1 MIMKLLEVENL
12 NVSFLVDN
20 EKVHVINDVSFD
32 INENE
37 VLAVIGET
45 GCGKSV
51 MGSAVLRL
59 LPENAVVSGNIYYK
73 NTDILNMP
81 ENDFRLMRGKEIA
94 SVPQS
99 PSTSLDPLM
108 KVGDQVAECVTIG
121 NHIAPKEKNGLRS
134 RVGSIFSK
142 LKLPR
147 NEEMYDNYPCE
158 LSGGMRQRIL
168 LSMGIITSPEL
179 LIVDEPTKA
188 IDWVLRKDIV
198 RELKALKDEMK
209 CAMLFITHDLGAAS
223 IIADRIA
230 VMYSGEIVETGPTK
244 EVLNNPKHPYTKGLI
259 AAMPSSGLNV
269 MEGYMPSFSEVFDT
283 CRFLPRCPEKK
294 HICDKEIPCFAE
306 INILHKVK
314 CHLYNGGV

>member
-1 MIMKLLEVENL
+1 MKLLEIKNL
-12 NVSFLVDN
+12 NVSFMVEN
-20 EKVHVINDVSFD
+20 EKVHVLNDVSFD

-51 MGSAVLRL
+51 TGSSILRI
-59 LPENAVVSGNIYYK
+59 LPENAFVSGK
-73 NTDILNMP
+73 ILYNGENLLEMP
-81 ENDFRLMRGKEIA
+81 EEKFRLMRGKEIA

-108 KVGDQVAECVTIG
+108 KVGDQVAECVTVG
-121 NHIAPKEKNGLRS
+121 NRISGSEKATLKEVVNQ
-134 RVGSIFSK
+134 IFSK

-168 LSMGIITSPEL
+168 LSMGIITSPKL
-179 LIVDEPTKA
+179 LVVDEPTKA

-230 VMYSGEIVETGPTK
+230 VMYSGEIVETGPVD

-259 AAMPSSGLNV
+259 SAMPSRGLNV
-269 MEGYMPSFSEVFDT
+269 MEGYMPSFTDTFDT
-283 CRFLPRCPEKK
+283 CRFFPRCTEKT
-294 HICDKEIPCFAE
+294 HMCDTQIPKSFS
-306 INILHKVK
+306 INEHHTVK
-314 CHLYNGGV
+314 CNMYCGGN